1 MLPCVSRSKL
11 RDNIRGSSYVRAILT
26 DQRIKKVVTTVQQTL
41 VPAESVASRDHKP
54 RDASLQHD
62 ARKGTEIATILY
74 EAFRTTGIHG
84 MRDMPEDTPP
94 QGIALGSPDHIIFL
108 TLTVAIDYQRDAPA
122 LWDAAR
128 ETWEDPETRYL
139 FDPHVVST
147 APLDQVVGDMKKHRL
162 SKKHTK
168 DTKIWRAVAESF
180 AQKWGGDPR
189 NFLADCGED
198 APTILRR
205 LKEDRHRQDGEIKYD
220 FPYLGGDKIGPL
232 WLRMLRDNAG
242 VATLKNL
249 DQVPIPVDV
258 HIARASLCLGMV
270 NGTYSGR
277 IKPIFQE
284 IRDAWAESVKGLEV
298 AGRPMIALDVDEPL
312 WHLSKY
318 GCKKYRDQVSGAC
331 PKKKDCV
338 VGDYCIPGEV
348 RIYSK
353 GVVVNTTSQ
362 NRQIL
367 CVISCGGKKIWDEK
381 EGVGPTPARDVYIS
395 HYVQGNQRY
404 AEVFYPDD
412 WCILSAKHGFLLP
425 GDIVKENYRQRMG
438 KSGSIPIPVLRE
450 QAIKKGLDHYDEIVV
465 LAGMEYVG
473 AVREACPNQKVRA
486 LFAGV
491 GGIGKQMAAVRRAME
506 QGCEL

>member
-1 MLPCVSRSKL
+1 
-11 RDNIRGSSYVRAILT
+11 
-26 DQRIKKVVTTVQQTL
+26 
-41 VPAESVASRDHKP
+41 
-54 RDASLQHD
+54 
-62 ARKGTEIATILY
+62 
-74 EAFRTTGIHG
+74 
-84 MRDMPEDTPP
+84 
-94 QGIALGSPDHIIFL
+94 
-108 TLTVAIDYQRDAPA
+108 
-122 LWDAAR
+122 
-128 ETWEDPETRYL
+128 
-139 FDPHVVST
+139 
-147 APLDQVVGDMKKHRL
+147 
-162 SKKHTK
+162 
-168 DTKIWRAVAESF
+168 
-180 AQKWGGDPR
+180 
-189 NFLADCGED
+189 
-198 APTILRR
+198 
-205 LKEDRHRQDGEIKYD
+205 
-220 FPYLGGDKIGPL
+220 
-232 WLRMLRDNAG
+232 
-242 VATLKNL
+242 
-249 DQVPIPVDV
+249 
-258 HIARASLCLGMV
+258 MV

-465 LAGMEYVG
+465 LAGLEYVG